1 MNGRKRFIYSANA
14 VGVAVKVPPVEE
26 FWACC
31 SLPVCGGR
39 GSCKA
44 GPFQNS
50 FLSFQSAEA
59 TAFGGVNP
67 HGNIVSEARATVT
80 KLNILSGLFADK
92 IDLGLKFT
100 FDQNSQQLISVE
112 VTEKPYTGLVIDG
125 QNYDNVTMERAVA
138 DAAGRDHNAFRGNLP
153 SLRPSAYHVQQT
165 HQSAYTTLAVD
176 PRARL
181 RSMPQDHGF
190 LDVPNFGRVY
200 FGEWSEHLHRQNI
213 TGLRVVL
220 DTPTVKGEIVIADPG
235 GNGQF
240 YP

>member
-14 VGVAVKVPPVEE
+14 VGVAAKVPPVEQ

-39 GSCKA
+39 GSCKD

-50 FLSFQSAEA
+50 FLSFESAEA
-59 TAFGGVNP
+59 TAYGGVNTQ
-67 HGNIVSEARATVT
+67 GQIVSEARTTVT
-80 KLNILSGLFADK
+80 KLNILNRLTAEK
-92 IDLGLKFT
+92 IELMLRFT
-100 FDQNSQQLISVE
+100 FDQNGQRLISVDI
-112 VTEKPYTGLVIDG
+112 TDKPYTRLVIDG
-125 QNYDNVTMERAVA
+125 QNYDNVSMERNVA
-138 DAAGRDHNAFRGNLP
+138 DEAGKDHGRFRRDLP
-153 SLRPSAYHVQQT
+153 TLRPNAHHIQQT
-165 HQSAYTTLAVD
+165 HHTAYTTLAAD
-176 PRARL
+176 PGGRL
-181 RSMPQDHGF
+181 RSMPQDHGYV
-190 LDVPNFGRVY
+190 DVANFGRVY